1 MSTRSAS
8 FRPRSHRGTARAPL
22 FAMAPS
28 RLAVAFVVLAW
39 SGAAGILAA
48 CSDGDPHYGSPDAI
62 RGRVIDYGSP
72 AMTSTPTPDG
82 GGTGTKLTPQQAF
95 AAVYASV
102 SGSCGSCHL
111 AGTGGAPIFF
121 GADEATTYT
130 KFKTAGYDKTGS
142 RFYIKPIHTG
152 PALTAAQKLL
162 MDAWISAEAA
172 GGGTTTTPM
181 DAGDG

>member
-1 MSTRSAS
+1 MAS
-8 FRPRSHRGTARAPL
+8 
-22 FAMAPS
+22 S
-28 RLAVAFVVLAW
+28 RLAAAFVLLAC
-39 SGAAGILAA
+39 SGTAGVLAA
-48 CSDGDPHYGSPDAI
+48 CSDSDPHYGSPD
-62 RGRVIDYGSP
+62 

-82 GGTGTKLTPQQAF
+82 GGGGGGGTKLTPHQAF

-102 SGSCGSCHL
+102 NGTCGSCHL
-111 AGTGGAPIFF
+111 AGTGGAPVFF

-162 MDAWISAEAA
+162 MDAWIAAEAA

>member
-1 MSTRSAS
+1 MAS
-8 FRPRSHRGTARAPL
+8 
-22 FAMAPS
+22 S
-28 RLAVAFVVLAW
+28 RLAIAFVMLAW
-39 SGAAGILAA
+39 SGGAGILAA

-72 AMTSTPTPDG
+72 AMTSTPMPDG
-82 GGTGTKLTPQQAF
+82 GDGGGTKLTPQQAF

-102 SGSCGSCHL
+102 NGTCGSCHL

-121 GADEATTYT
+121 GADEGTTYT
-130 KFKTAGYDKTGS
+130 KFKAAGYGRAGS
-142 RFYIKPIHTG
+142 RFYIKPIHSG

-162 MDAWISAEAA
+162 MDAWIAAEAA
-172 GGGTTTTPM
+172 GGGTTTPPM